1 MTNSHSRVK
10 ALRCL
15 EEVKKRLSAGETYG
29 KVSRYIHEQDEMVDL
44 DLRSV
49 EQAIRRFAKA
59 YPGLVLTKDPIQARS
74 IELLHGETPKYIQEW
89 QEGLMERLDA
99 LWEMENLYRAQ
110 LGRVIR
116 LVLAE
121 EEEAEGNKKY
131 VLQELRPELKQVFQ
145 MAKDVAGLQMDLG
158 YLEKVP
164 ARFEGWVSKEEKKLD
179 LTQVILEMLK
189 DSPDELKGLLQEDK
203 LKELARLELL
213 EEMDS
218 NQT

>member
-1 MTNSHSRVK
+1 MTNSHSRIK
-10 ALRCL
+10 ALKCF
-15 EEVKKRLSAGETYG
+15 EEVKKRLGAGETYG
-29 KVSRYIHEQDEMVDL
+29 KVAQYVHGQGEMIDL

-59 YPGLVLTKDPIQARS
+59 YPGLVLTKDPVQARA
-74 IELLHGETPKYIQEW
+74 IEVLHGETPKYIQEW
-89 QEGLMERLDA
+89 QEGLTERLDA

-121 EEEAEGNKKY
+121 EEEAAENKKY
-131 VLQELRPELKQVFQ
+131 ILQELRPELKQVFQ
-145 MAKDVAGLQMDLG
+145 MAKDVAGLQMDLNI
-158 YLEKVP
+158 LERAP
-164 ARFEGWVSKEEKKLD
+164 TRLDARVAKYEQKLD
-179 LTQVILEMLK
+179 LGQVLLELLK

-218 NQT
+218 E

>member
-1 MTNSHSRVK
+1 MTNSHSRIK
-10 ALRCL
+10 ALKCF
-15 EEVKKRLSAGETYG
+15 EEVKKRLGAGETYG
-29 KVSRYIHEQDEMVDL
+29 KVAQHVHEQGEMIDL

-59 YPGLVLTKDPIQARS
+59 YPGLVLTKDPIQARA
-74 IELLHGETPKYIQEW
+74 IEVLHGETPKYIQEW
-89 QEGLMERLDA
+89 QEGLKDRLDA

-110 LGRVIR
+110 LRRVVR
-116 LVLAE
+116 LMIAE
-121 EEEAEGNKKY
+121 EEEAEENKKY
-131 VLQELRPELKQVFQ
+131 LLQAVRPELKQVFQ

-158 YLEKVP
+158 YLDRKP
-164 ARFEGWVSKEEKKLD
+164 AGLDVRMAKYEQKLD
-179 LTQVILEMLK
+179 LGQVLLELLK

-218 NQT
+218 V